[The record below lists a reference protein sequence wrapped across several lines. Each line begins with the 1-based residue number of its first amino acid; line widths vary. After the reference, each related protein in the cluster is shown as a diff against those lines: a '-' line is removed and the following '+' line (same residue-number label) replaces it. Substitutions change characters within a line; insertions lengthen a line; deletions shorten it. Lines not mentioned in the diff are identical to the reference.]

1 MINYLKERFD
11 IKADGLY
18 RKDGTRAGSLRKD
31 GYRVI
36 NVSKPK
42 KCQMLEHRAVWLMT
56 HGYLPI
62 ELDHI
67 DRNKSNNSISNL
79 RECSRSEN
87 NLNKELQKNNTVG
100 CAGVY
105 FHRNSQKYRAEIKK
119 NRKTTSLGYFNTI
132 QEAISAR
139 KLAETGR

>member
-1 MINYLKERFD
+1 MIDYLKERFD

-18 RKDGTRAGSLRKD
+18 RKDGTRAGFLRKD

-56 HGYLPI
+56 HGYLPT

-67 DRNKSNNSISNL
+67 DRNKSNNALSNL
-79 RECSRSEN
+79 HEVTRAEN
-87 NLNKELQKNNTVG
+87 NRNKVSNKG
-100 CAGVY
+100 
-105 FHRNSQKYRAEIKK
+105 IKK
-119 NRKTTSLGYFNTI
+119 SCKKWTAEMRCQGKYYYLGRFDT
-132 QEAISAR
+132 QEEAMLAR
-139 KLAETGR
+139 KKAENTLW